1 MPTLTIE
8 YTTETERLAL
18 EPAIAFVAEMRQVA
32 GAAAYG
38 TVLDACET
46 HALTAGRTLLRD
58 TLESAIQSQIDAKK
72 KSRGRVRKGTAP
84 ATS

>member
-8 YTTETERLAL
+8 YSTESERLAL
-18 EPAIAFVAEMRQVA
+18 ERAIAFVTEMQHVA

-46 HALTAGRTLLRD
+46 HALQAGRALLRD
-58 TLESAIQSQIDAKK
+58 TLESAVQSQIDAQKK
-72 KSRGRVRKGTAP
+72 KPGRVRKATAP
-84 ATS
+84 AAS